1 MHRRGPNCG
10 GQLPGYF
17 APKCGSRRP
26 LATVQE
32 VCADDAIRGRLFLSN
47 AAAAPSPKSAPQ
59 GVRFV
64 ARQPIFDRQR
74 RLFGYELLFRDS
86 WENSFGATDAD
97 MACQSTLDSALLM
110 GLEFLCD
117 QHIAFI
123 NCTRAT
129 LLNDFMTL
137 LPRERV
143 VLEILE
149 TVMAEPEVIE
159 VCTALKNAG
168 YRLAL
173 DDFVA
178 NDPRGELIP
187 LADMLKVDWMAVT
200 PQQCRDIMKRYA
212 RPDLIFLAEKI
223 ETQKDLQVAM
233 DLGFHYFQGYFF
245 QKPVILQ
252 TREIAP
258 LQLHALQLLREVS
271 QFVVDMNEVE
281 RQIKEDAS
289 LCYRLLRY
297 LNSSAFFFNSE
308 IRSIRHALSVLG
320 EKQVRKWV
328 ALVVTLHAGAAS
340 STELVRTALT
350 RAKFCEALAPQV
362 ATGSEDL
369 FFLGLM
375 SLLDVI
381 LEMPLRELLERVPVS
396 IAIKATLLG
405 EPSPLAA
412 PFELVLAQESGNW
425 PRLKELAAQL
435 NIDEERVSGLY
446 WQAAVWAK
454 EACQP

>member
-1 MHRRGPNCG
+1 M
-10 GQLPGYF
+10 Q
-17 APKCGSRRP
+17 
-26 LATVQE
+26 
-32 VCADDAIRGRLFLSN
+32 N
-47 AAAAPSPKSAPQ
+47 AAAAPSPKSPTPA

-86 WENSFGATDAD
+86 WENSFGAVDAD
-97 MACQSTLDSALLM
+97 LACRTTLDSTLLM
-110 GLEFLCD
+110 GLEFLCEKSV
-117 QHIAFI
+117 AFI
-123 NCTRAT
+123 NCTRES
-129 LLNDFMTL
+129 LLQDYMTL

-149 TVMAEPEVIE
+149 TVQPEPEILQA
-159 VCTALKNAG
+159 CAALRNAG

-173 DDFVA
+173 DDFIA
-178 NDPRGELIP
+178 NDPRRELVP
-187 LADMLKVDWMAVT
+187 LADMLKVDWPAVT
-200 PQQCRDIMKRYA
+200 VDECRHLMKEHA

-223 ETQKDLQVAM
+223 ETQKDLQAAM

-258 LQLHALQLLREVS
+258 LQIHALQLLQEVS
-271 QFVVDMNEVE
+271 QSAVDMDEVE
-281 RQIKEDAS
+281 RQIKSDAS

-297 LNSSAFFFNSE
+297 LNSSAFFFNAE

-320 EKQVRKWV
+320 EKQIRKWV
-328 ALVVTLHAGAAS
+328 ALVVTLHAGAAAS
-340 STELVRTALT
+340 SELVRTALT
-350 RAKFCEALAPQV
+350 RARFCEGLAPKV
-362 ATGSEDL
+362 TTGSEDL

-381 LEMPLRELLERVPVS
+381 LEVPLPDLLERVPVS
-396 IAIKATLLG
+396 NAIKSALMG
-405 EPSPLAA
+405 EPSPLTV

-425 PRLKELAAQL
+425 PRLNELATQMRL
-435 NIDEERVSGLY
+435 EEEQISTSY
-446 WQAAVWAK
+446 WQAVAWAK
-454 EACQP
+454 EACQA

>member
-1 MHRRGPNCG
+1 M
-10 GQLPGYF
+10 
-17 APKCGSRRP
+17 
-26 LATVQE
+26 
-32 VCADDAIRGRLFLSN
+32 
-47 AAAAPSPKSAPQ
+47 
-59 GVRFV
+59 RFV

-74 RLFGYELLFRDS
+74 RIFGYELLFRDS
-86 WENSFGATDAD
+86 WENSFGASDAD
-97 MACQSTLDSALLM
+97 QACQSTLDSALMM
-110 GLEFLCD
+110 GLEFLCE
-117 QHIAFI
+117 QSIAFI
-123 NCTRAT
+123 NCTRET
-129 LLNDFMTL
+129 LLNGFMTL

-149 TVMAEPEVIE
+149 TVEAEPEVLE
-159 VCTALKNAG
+159 VCQSLKDAG

-200 PQQCRDIMKRYA
+200 PQQCREIMRQYT
-212 RPDLIFLAEKI
+212 RPNLIYLAEKI
-223 ETQKDLQVAM
+223 ETQNDLQVAM

-252 TREIAP
+252 TREISP
-258 LQLHALQLLREVS
+258 LQMHSLQLLREVS
-271 QFVVDMNEVE
+271 QFVVNMDEVE
-281 RQIKEDAS
+281 RQIKSDAS

-320 EKQVRKWV
+320 EKQIRKWV

-350 RAKFCEALAPQV
+350 RAKFCESLASHV
-362 ATGSEDL
+362 ASGSEDL

-381 LEMPLRELLERVPVS
+381 LEMPLRDLLERVPVS
-396 IAIKATLLG
+396 VAIKATLLG
-405 EPSPLAA
+405 EPSPLTV
-412 PFELVLAQESGNW
+412 PFELALAQESGNW

-435 NIDEERVSGLY
+435 NADEKNVSDLY
-446 WQAAVWAK
+446 WQSTSWAR

>member
-1 MHRRGPNCG
+1 
-10 GQLPGYF
+10 
-17 APKCGSRRP
+17 
-26 LATVQE
+26 
-32 VCADDAIRGRLFLSN
+32 
-47 AAAAPSPKSAPQ
+47 
-59 GVRFV
+59 
-64 ARQPIFDRQR
+64 
-74 RLFGYELLFRDS
+74 
-86 WENSFGATDAD
+86 
-97 MACQSTLDSALLM
+97 
-110 GLEFLCD
+110 
-117 QHIAFI
+117 
-123 NCTRAT
+123 
-129 LLNDFMTL
+129 
-137 LPRERV
+137 
-143 VLEILE
+143 
-149 TVMAEPEVIE
+149 
-159 VCTALKNAG
+159 
-168 YRLAL
+168 
-173 DDFVA
+173 
-178 NDPRGELIP
+178 
-187 LADMLKVDWMAVT
+187 
-200 PQQCRDIMKRYA
+200 
-212 RPDLIFLAEKI
+212 
-223 ETQKDLQVAM
+223 
-233 DLGFHYFQGYFF
+233 
-245 QKPVILQ
+245 
-252 TREIAP
+252 
-258 LQLHALQLLREVS
+258 
-271 QFVVDMNEVE
+271 VVDMNEVE

>member
-1 MHRRGPNCG
+1 M
-10 GQLPGYF
+10 
-17 APKCGSRRP
+17 
-26 LATVQE
+26 
-32 VCADDAIRGRLFLSN
+32 SN
-47 AAAAPSPKSAPQ
+47 AAAAPAPKPSTPS
-59 GVRFV
+59 GLRFV

-97 MACQSTLDSALLM
+97 LACRTTLDSALLM
-110 GLEFLCD
+110 GLEFLCEKSV
-117 QHIAFI
+117 AFI
-123 NCTRAT
+123 NCTRDT
-129 LLNDFMTL
+129 LLCDLMTL

-149 TVMAEPEVIE
+149 TVEAEPEIVE
-159 VCTALKNAG
+159 ACTALKNAG

-173 DDFVA
+173 DDFIA
-178 NDPRGELIP
+178 NDPRRELIP
-187 LADMLKVDWMAVT
+187 LANMLKVDWLAVT
-200 PQQCRDIMKRYA
+200 VDQSRELMKEYF

-245 QKPVILQ
+245 QKPVVLQ

-258 LQLHALQLLREVS
+258 LQIHALQLLREVS
-271 QFVVDMNEVE
+271 QFAVDMNEVE
-281 RQIKEDAS
+281 RQIKSDAS

-297 LNSSAFFFNSE
+297 LNSSAFFFNAE

-320 EKQVRKWV
+320 EKQIRKWV
-328 ALVVTLHAGAAS
+328 ALVVTLHAGAGA

-350 RAKFCEALAPQV
+350 RARFCEGLAPKV

-381 LEMPLRELLERVPVS
+381 LEVPLPDLLERVPVS
-396 IAIKATLLG
+396 NAIKSALLG
-405 EPSPLAA
+405 EPSPLSL

-425 PRLKELAAQL
+425 PRLRELAAQL
-435 NIDEERVSGLY
+435 RLDEEVVSASY
-446 WQAAVWAK
+446 WQAVAWAK
-454 EACQP
+454 EACQA